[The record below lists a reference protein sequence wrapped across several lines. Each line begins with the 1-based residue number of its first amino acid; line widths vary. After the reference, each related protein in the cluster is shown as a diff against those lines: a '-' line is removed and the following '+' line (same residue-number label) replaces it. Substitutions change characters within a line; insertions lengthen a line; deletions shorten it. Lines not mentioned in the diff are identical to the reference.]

1 MLDCSVEAGSPLFQ
15 ALAHCH
21 AKLVDCCC
29 NHHQIMVEAH
39 SSSVDTPECSECC
52 HSGSHDHSI
61 LVTDCCQD
69 HRKMGDCCRNHKVDI
84 QQCKCYE
91 QLNDDAVETV
101 ANIFCAKQLNKKQ
114 YEVTDHDYLVCQDLH
129 LITREGSNYPYNI
142 CYMAFSLKQTKNA
155 KSLIHAGADFLEDR
169 KSTSLPSYLL
179 EYCTSGRP
187 DYLSWLLNTLSSDK
201 LEKLIEHIGARYMTR
216 DCINYYK
223 SHYGRNIAHSLLLSG
238 NEHIVKKIVQKITG
252 CDLLKETDSMERT
265 ALHIAAKMG
274 VADSVN
280 VLLEM

>member
-29 NHHQIMVEAH
+29 SHHQKMLQAH
-39 SSSVDTPECSECC
+39 SRYANTPECSKCC

-61 LVTDCCQD
+61 QVTDCCQD
-69 HRKMGDCCRNHKVDI
+69 HRKMGDCCRRHKVDI
-84 QQCKCYE
+84 QQCKCYK
-91 QLNDDAVETV
+91 QLNDDIVEIV
-101 ANIFCAKQLNKKQ
+101 ANIFCAKQLSKKE
-114 YEVTDHDYLVCQDLH
+114 YEVTNHDYLVCQELP

-142 CYMAFSLKQTKNA
+142 CYMAFSLKQTENA
-155 KSLIHAGADFLEDR
+155 KLLIHVGADFLEDR
-169 KSTSLPSYLL
+169 KSLPSYLL
-179 EYCTSGRP
+179 EYCISGRP

-201 LEKLIEHIGARYMTR
+201 QEKLIEHIGARYMTR

-223 SHYGRNIAHSLLLSG
+223 GQYGRNIAHSLLLSG
-238 NEHIVKKIVQKITG
+238 NEDIVKKIVQKITG
-252 CDLLKETDSMERT
+252 CDLLKEKDSMERT
-265 ALHIAAKMG
+265 ALHIAAEIG
-274 VADSVN
+274 VAESVN